1 MRQMTALRRPQS
13 PLRDPAP
20 SRLGYRYQRLML
32 TPGFRLFVRIGVPL
46 IVIAA
51 LAGSWLAKPD
61 NRALLEGQVAQV
73 KQNFQERPQ
82 FMVQSL
88 LLTGGD
94 AALQSRVA
102 ALLPDNFPVSSF
114 QLDLETMRQTIEAL
128 AAVRSAR
135 VRLGEGGALEVALI
149 PRVPAALWRDGQTL
163 RLIDA
168 DGVPAGTVDARSD
181 RLDLPLIAGDGAEQ
195 NIAEAL
201 ALYARAGPLRDR
213 VRGLVRIGQRR
224 WDIILDRDQ
233 RLLLPGADAPAALDR
248 IIALNAAQ
256 DMLERDVAIVDM
268 RKASRPTL
276 RMNAEAAAAMRRVNE
291 IQITNGANN

>member
-114 QLDLETMRQTIEAL
+114 QLDLETMRQTID
-128 AAVRSAR
+128 RKST
-135 VRLGEGGALEVALI
+135 RLNSSH
-149 PRVPAALWRDGQTL
+149 T
-163 RLIDA
+163 
-168 DGVPAGTVDARSD
+168 
-181 RLDLPLIAGDGAEQ
+181 
-195 NIAEAL
+195 
-201 ALYARAGPLRDR
+201 
-213 VRGLVRIGQRR
+213 
-224 WDIILDRDQ
+224 
-233 RLLLPGADAPAALDR
+233 
-248 IIALNAAQ
+248 
-256 DMLERDVAIVDM
+256 
-268 RKASRPTL
+268 
-276 RMNAEAAAAMRRVNE
+276 
-291 IQITNGANN
+291 